1 MEVTLSRIT
10 VDPELAVEEA
20 ASVCY
25 NSQPTLDYRIM
36 RACYNSGHLSIFE
49 HVNFTWVIKGVSR
62 VLLAQLTRHRI
73 ASFSVQSQR
82 YVSAKDM
89 FEYVTPPRIT
99 ALGPQYVARYKD
111 QMETMHEWYG
121 EWQTLLGGETE
132 QSNED
137 ARFVLP
143 NAATTV
149 IKVTMNAREFMH
161 FCNERRCARAQWEI
175 RKMAD
180 LMADTVLAKAP
191 GFTGMFVPKCERNSK
206 YPYCPEGKRK
216 TCGRYPTLADIYP
229 KKAEKP
235 EFRI

>member
-1 MEVTLSRIT
+1 MNVTLSRIT
-10 VDPELAVEEA
+10 TDPEMAVEEA

-25 NSQPTLDYRIM
+25 ASAPTIDFKIM
-36 RACYNSGHLSIFE
+36 RSCYNNGHLSVFE
-49 HVNFTWVIKGVSR
+49 HVNFTWLIEGVSR

-89 FEYVTPPRIT
+89 FDFVTPPRII
-99 ALGPQYVARYKD
+99 ALGEEAVKEYER
-111 QMETMHEWYG
+111 QMNMMHEWYVG
-121 EWQTLLGGETE
+121 WQDVLGGENE

-143 NAATTV
+143 NAATTT
-149 IKVTMNAREFMH
+149 IKCTMNAREFMH

-175 RKMAD
+175 RQMAD
-180 LMADTVLAKAP
+180 KMYKAVIEKAP
-191 GFTGMFVPKCERNSK
+191 GFTGMFVPKCERNAK

-216 TCGRYPTLADIYP
+216 TCGRHPVLADVYC
-229 KKAEKP
+229 KKDEVTY
-235 EFRI
+235 E